1 MKLRTTLALEPE
13 VRAALGEIAEREE
26 RSLSYVAGRML
37 REGVAARLA
46 MQQEALDEQAPK

>member
-1 MKLRTTLALEPE
+1 MKLRTTLALEP
-13 VRAALGEIAEREE
+13 ALRDALDRLAESEE
-26 RSLSYVAGRML
+26 RSRSYIAARLL

>member
-26 RSLSYVAGRML
+26 RSVSQVASRML
-37 REGVAARLA
+37 RASVAQRLA
-46 MQQEALDEQAPK
+46 LEQAAADEQASK